1 MRSSPPP
8 PTTPMPWS
16 KNDAGLDMSDVQAVG
31 EIQPPT
37 SVSDAEI
44 RRRDRVRRRRLRS
57 IIESSAAPAL
67 ALALLAIWQIAVPLF
82 DVSAFVLPTPF
93 DILKRTVVDY
103 RLLLSHCWITAA
115 EVVAGF
121 LCAAVVGILTALAV
135 FYFRIVERAVYP
147 LLVAMQT
154 IPKVALAP
162 LVVLYLGYDWGP
174 KLFLSF
180 LISFFPIVVA
190 TAVGLKSL
198 DRGYANLVKS
208 MGASEAQIFLKVRLP
223 AALPSIFGSFKVALS
238 LAVIG
243 AILGEYVAA
252 ERGLGYLQLQANAN
266 FDVTLNFAAVLV
278 IALLGVSLYSV
289 ILIAERK
296 INVRHGTRT

>member
-1 MRSSPPP
+1 
-8 PTTPMPWS
+8 MPWS
-16 KNDAGLDMSDVQAVG
+16 KNEARRGMSDAQVDDDSHGRV
-31 EIQPPT
+31 
-37 SVSDAEI
+37 SVVEAERRKRERI
-44 RRRDRVRRRRLRS
+44 RRRRIRS
-57 IIESSAAPAL
+57 AVEALAAPAL
-67 ALALLAIWQIAVPLF
+67 ALTLLALWQIAVPLF
-82 DVSAFVLPTPF
+82 KVSEFVLPTPF
-93 DILKRTVVDY
+93 DILKRTVIDY

-121 LCAAVVGILTALAV
+121 LSAAVVGILTALAV
-135 FYFRIVERAVYP
+135 FYVRVVERAVYP
-147 LLVAMQT
+147 LLVALQT

-190 TAVGLKSL
+190 TAVGLKGL
-198 DRGYANLVKS
+198 DRGYANMARS
-208 MGASEAQIFLKVRLP
+208 MGASEAQVFLKVRLP
-223 AALPSIFGSFKVALS
+223 AATPSIFGSFKVALS

-266 FDVTLNFAAVLV
+266 FDVTLNFAAVFV

-289 ILIAERK
+289 ILFAERT
-296 INVRHGTRT
+296 INVRHGART

>member
-1 MRSSPPP
+1 
-8 PTTPMPWS
+8 
-16 KNDAGLDMSDVQAVG
+16 MSHGQADDG
-31 EIQPPT
+31 IHAR
-37 SVSDAEI
+37 VSIIDAEI
-44 RRRDRVRRRRLRS
+44 RKRERIRRRRLRS
-57 IIESSAAPAL
+57 IVEAFAAPAL
-67 ALALLAIWQIAVPLF
+67 ALTLIALWQIAVPVF
-82 DVSAFVLPTPF
+82 NVSEFVLPTPF
-93 DILKRTVVDY
+93 DILKRTVIDY
-103 RLLLSHCWITAA
+103 RLLLAHGWITAV

-121 LCAAVVGILTALAV
+121 LSAAVVGILTALAV
-135 FYFRIVERAVYP
+135 FYVRAVERAVFP

-162 LVVLYLGYDWGP
+162 LVVLYLGYGWGP

-180 LISFFPIVVA
+180 LISFFPVVVA

-198 DRGYANLVKS
+198 DRGYANMVKS
-208 MGASEAQIFLKVRLP
+208 MGAGEAQIFLKVRLP
-223 AALPSIFGSFKVALS
+223 AALPGIFGSFKVALS

-266 FDVTLNFAAVLV
+266 FDVTLNFAAVFV

-289 ILIAERK
+289 VLFAERA
-296 INVRHGTRT
+296 INLRHGARA

>member
-1 MRSSPPP
+1 M
-8 PTTPMPWS
+8 
-16 KNDAGLDMSDVQAVG
+16 KVMSEVQAVSA
-31 EIQPPT
+31 IHVPAPM
-37 SVSDAEI
+37 SDADLRKRERI
-44 RRRDRVRRRRLRS
+44 RRKRLRS
-57 IIESSAAPAL
+57 TIENLAAPAL
-67 ALALLAIWQIAVPLF
+67 ALALLLAWQIAVPLF
-82 DVSAFVLPTPF
+82 NVSEFVLPTPF
-93 DILKRTVVDY
+93 DILKRTVTDY
-103 RLLLSHCWITAA
+103 RLLLSHCWVTAA

-121 LCAAVVGILTALAV
+121 LCAATVGILTALAV
-135 FYFRIVERAVYP
+135 FYSRIVERAVYP

-154 IPKVALAP
+154 VPKVALAP
-162 LVVLYLGYDWGP
+162 LVILYLGYDWGP

-190 TAVGLKSL
+190 TVVGLKSL

-243 AILGEYVAA
+243 AVLGEYVAA

-266 FDVTLNFAAVLV
+266 FDVTLNFAAVFV
-278 IALLGVSLYSV
+278 IALLGVSLYSI
-289 ILIAERK
+289 ILFVEKK
-296 INVRHGTRT
+296 INTQHGARP

>member
-1 MRSSPPP
+1 
-8 PTTPMPWS
+8 MPWS
-16 KNDAGLDMSDVQAVG
+16 KSKAEQDMSDVQAVG
-31 EIQPPT
+31 EIHPPN
-37 SVSDAEI
+37 SVSEAEM

-57 IIESSAAPAL
+57 IIENSAAPAL
-67 ALALLAIWQIAVPLF
+67 ALAFLAIWQIAVPLF
-82 DVSAFVLPTPF
+82 EVSEFILPTPF
-93 DILKRTVVDY
+93 DILKRTVTDY
-103 RLLLSHCWITAA
+103 RLLLSHCWITAT

-121 LCAAVVGILTALAV
+121 VCAAVVGILTALAV
-135 FYFRIVERAVYP
+135 FYSRIVERAVYP

-174 KLFLSF
+174 KVFLSF

-190 TAVGLKSL
+190 TAVGLKNL
-198 DRGYANLVKS
+198 DRGYVNLVRS

-223 AALPSIFGSFKVALS
+223 AALPSMFGSFKVALS

-278 IALLGVSLYSV
+278 IALLGVCLYSII
-289 ILIAERK
+289 ILAEKK
-296 INVRHGTRT
+296 INIRHGAQA